1 MACKRLFEGWGDKLM
16 RNDGGTF
23 VDVTREAGIYS
34 SLIGFG
40 LGVTVGD
47 INDDGA
53 PDLYVSND
61 FFERDYLYINQADGT
76 FTEELTDYMEHI
88 SLSSMGADMA
98 DINND
103 GYPEI
108 FCN

>member
-1 MACKRLFEGWGDKLM
+1 MEAKDWPVKDFLKGGGDKLM

-61 FFERDYLYINQADGT
+61 FFEEIIYIS
-76 FTEELTDYMEHI
+76 I
-88 SLSSMGADMA
+88 SLTEPFPKS
-98 DINND
+98 
-103 GYPEI
+103 
-108 FCN
+108 